1 MADTMIHKQRK
12 RFFICFCVIY
22 AAIFLIGPYEHPAL
36 AAGTES
42 IGIFPE
48 SELADEKLRADATT
62 NEADAANGA
71 GSSAEVDLSEEI
83 DLSEVRGFFN
93 QLDQEIQ
100 ESMPEFSLGKIFEN
114 IKNGQFEYRFE
125 NIGRSILSLL
135 LKEVVTNA
143 PLIAKLLVLA
153 VICAVINQL
162 QTAFTGNISKVAQM
176 MAYLVLLALAITSFR
191 IAVDVGTE
199 AIDKMVSFMQI
210 VLPAMYMVLMA
221 MGNLTS
227 TALFK
232 PIVMGSLAVLA
243 TVIKTVVLPLF
254 FFSIVLK
261 LFNNISAQF
270 KLSKLASL
278 LEFCGKL
285 GIGIVMTVFI
295 GVMTVQGVTGGVAD
309 GVTLR
314 TAKYSADLIPVVGKF
329 FKDAVEIVVSS
340 GLLLKSALGIAAL
353 IAILIITL
361 LPVIKIVAMMFT
373 FKLAAALVEP
383 LGEKEL
389 ADSLQDMAKGLM
401 YVFMTIAS
409 VGIMFFMTIVIVTGA
424 GSLAVMLR

>member
-1 MADTMIHKQRK
+1 MAKKMPPVLKIVL
-12 RFFICFCVIY
+12 VISILLPV
-22 AAIFLIGPYEHPAL
+22 AALMTAETERPAL
-36 AAGTES
+36 GAEIETEIEVTSSYDGANMTDNLTDNTGTTGET
-42 IGIFPE
+42 
-48 SELADEKLRADATT
+48 D
-62 NEADAANGA
+62 
-71 GSSAEVDLSEEI
+71 SSKGTDLSEEI
-83 DLSEVRGFFN
+83 DLSEVTGFLN

-100 ESMPEFSLGKIFEN
+100 ESMPDFSLLQIFEN
-114 IKNGQFEYRFE
+114 IKNGCFDFNLES
-125 NIGRSILSLL
+125 IGSSILTLI
-135 LKEVVTNA
+135 LKEIVTNA

-191 IAVDVGTE
+191 IAVNIGND
-199 AIDKMVSFMQI
+199 AIDNMVSFMQI
-210 VLPAMYMVLMA
+210 TLPVMYMVLLA
-221 MGNLTS
+221 MGNFTS

-243 TVIKTVVLPLF
+243 TIIKNIVLPLF
-254 FFSIVLK
+254 YLSIVLK
-261 LFNNISAQF
+261 LFNNISQQF

-285 GIGIVMTVFI
+285 SIGIVMTVFI

-340 GLLLKSALGIAAL
+340 GLLLKNALGIVML
-353 IAILIITL
+353 IAILIITF
-361 LPVIKIVAMMFT
+361 LPVIKIIAMMFT

-383 LGEKEL
+383 LGEKDL

-401 YVFMTIAS
+401 YIFITIAS

-424 GSLAVMLR
+424 GSLSVMLR